1 MMQTVPIHFTLRERL
16 DELAITPYQLSK
28 TSGVSLNTVYSIV
41 HDRTK
46 RIDKDTLDALLTGLG
61 DLTGKTFEVSDVL
74 GYERD

>member
-1 MMQTVPIHFTLRERL
+1 MQTVPIRFTLKALLNEHTL
-16 DELAITPYQLSK
+16 TPYQLSK

-46 RIDKDTLDALLTGLG
+46 RIDKDTLDAILTGLG

-74 GYERD
+74 GYERS

>member
-1 MMQTVPIHFTLRERL
+1 MQTVPIRFTLRERL

-28 TSGVSLNTVYSIV
+28 TSGVSLTTMYAIV

-46 RIDKDTLDALLTGLG
+46 RIDKDTLDALLNGLN

-74 GYERD
+74 GYERG